1 MLLLMFNFVYSCR
14 QEAKARERR
23 IESQLKG
30 LSGQARED
38 ALRVVLEREQQ
49 KKGYVSGVIR

>member
-1 MLLLMFNFVYSCR
+1 MFNFVYSCR

-38 ALRVVLEREQQ
+38 ALRAVLEREQQ
-49 KKGYVSGVIR
+49 KKGYVSGVIC